1 MSRAVQEEDIAL
13 KEDMAARIRAAL
25 DEDIGD
31 GDVTTLSI
39 VPADARGKG
48 RLIAKAAG
56 VVAGLAVAQT
66 AFQLVDESVRFEPL
80 VAEGAQVKPGDLLAQ
95 VSGPTRALLTGE
107 RTALNFLQRM
117 SGIASLTHRFV
128 DAVAGTGTVILDTR
142 KTTPGLRAFDKWA
155 VRLGGG
161 QNHRFGLFDMALIK
175 ENHIVAAGGISA
187 AVDRVRSADRRGRP
201 IEVEVTNLDEL
212 KETLA
217 LGVDRIMLDN
227 MGLAKMREAVAITA
241 GSTPLEASG
250 GASLETAA
258 AIAATGVDYISV
270 GKPTHSFESLDISFL
285 LE

>member
-1 MSRAVQEEDIAL
+1 MRSAVQEKSSTLE
-13 KEDMAARIRAAL
+13 EGMAPHIRAAL

-48 RLIAKAAG
+48 RMIAKAAG

-66 AFQLVDESVRFEPL
+66 AFQLVDENVCFEPL
-80 VAEGAQVKPGDLLAQ
+80 VAEGAQVKPGDLLAR

-117 SGIASLTHRFV
+117 SGIATLTRRFV

-187 AVDRVRSADRRGRP
+187 AVERVRAADTRGRP
-201 IEVEVTNLDEL
+201 IEVEVTNLEEL
-212 KETLA
+212 KEALA

-227 MGLAKMREAVAITA
+227 MGLAEMREAVAITG

>member
-1 MSRAVQEEDIAL
+1 MSSAVQEKSTAL
-13 KEDMAARIRAAL
+13 EEGMALHIRAAL
-25 DEDIGD
+25 NEDIGD

-39 VPADARGKG
+39 VPADARGEG
-48 RLIAKAAG
+48 RLIAKASG
-56 VVAGLAVAQT
+56 VVAGLTVAQA
-66 AFQLVDESVRFEPL
+66 AFQLVDENVHFEPL
-80 VAEGAQVKPGDLLAQ
+80 VAEGAQVKPGDLLAR

-117 SGIASLTHRFV
+117 SGIATLTRRFV

-187 AVDRVRSADRRGRP
+187 AVARVRAADTRGRP

-212 KETLA
+212 KEALA

-227 MGLAKMREAVAITA
+227 MGLAEMREAVAITDGA
-241 GSTPLEASG
+241 TPLEASG

-258 AIAATGVDYISV
+258 AIAATGVDFISV
-270 GKPTHSFESLDISFL
+270 GKPTHSFVSLDISFL

>member
-1 MSRAVQEEDIAL
+1 MEAVLDGIAAL
-13 KEDMAARIRAAL
+13 EQGMAERIRAAL

-39 VPADARGKG
+39 VAANALGQG

-56 VVAGLAVAQT
+56 VVAGLAVARM
-66 AFQLVDESVRFEPL
+66 AFQLVDERVCFEPL
-80 VAEGAQVKPGDLLAQ
+80 VEEGAQVRPGDLLAA
-95 VSGPTRALLTGE
+95 VNGPTRALLSGE

-117 SGIASLTHRFV
+117 SGVATLTRRFV
-128 DAVAGTGTVILDTR
+128 DGVAGTGTVILDTR

-175 ENHIVAAGGISA
+175 ENHILAAGGIGA
-187 AVDRVRSADRRGRP
+187 AVARVRAADERGRP

-212 KETLA
+212 REALA

-227 MGLAKMREAVAITA
+227 MGLDEMREAVRIAQGA
-241 GSTPLEASG
+241 TPLEASG

-258 AIAATGVDYISV
+258 AIAATGVDFISV